1 LSVFRKQEKRNEN
14 DEFIFYNY
22 VFFIIL
28 NVLAFNL
35 TFQISLYIGSSYDNK
50 FFLSMEKVN
59 VNSENKREENA
70 NTEKDE

>member
-1 LSVFRKQEKRNEN
+1 MSVFRKQEKRNEN